1 MLVRRR
7 SLVVLASAIS
17 FMLIVGYTIQSSL
30 RIRNFL
36 SYSTRPLWDKPLG
49 PHTTLPHYYAEG
61 VAFDD
66 HLCALHGWAPR
77 DENELPEVWDAVL
90 FSSEL
95 DLLEIRLHEL
105 DPVVSKFFV
114 VEADRTF
121 TGIPKN
127 LTFAE
132 HAERF
137 APFAHKIVHSVF
149 HARTLNP
156 GESPFV
162 NEGDQRRH
170 MDALLREHAHEE
182 RERLKVSP
190 LVLFSDVDEIPYAHT
205 MKLLRRCEAPNP
217 IHLQMREYLYS
228 FEWPAGEGSW
238 RAQVHQLG
246 SPRSGYNHGQVA
258 DWKLADSGWHC
269 SFCFRYLHEFADK
282 MTGYSHADRVTD
294 KSLLDPKR
302 IQQTICEGKDIFG
315 MLPEAYKWKDLLA
328 LMDKD
333 AYSQPSAVHVPRYL
347 IEQSEKFKF
356 LLPGG
361 CIREP

>member
-7 SLVVLASAIS
+7 SLVGFAAAVSL
-17 FMLIVGYTIQSSL
+17 MLIMGYTITSL
-30 RIRNFL
+30 RVRNFL
-36 SYSTRPLWDKPLG
+36 SYSTRPLWDKPSG
-49 PHTTLPHYYAEG
+49 PQKTLPHYYAEG
-61 VAFDD
+61 IPFDD
-66 HLCALHGWAPR
+66 HLCALHGWTPR
-77 DENELPEVWDAVL
+77 DQNELPEVWDAVL

-105 DPVVSKFFV
+105 APVVSKFFV

-127 LTFAE
+127 LTFAA
-132 HAERF
+132 HADRF
-137 APFAHKIVHSVF
+137 APFADKLVHSVF
-149 HARTLNP
+149 RARTLAP
-156 GESPFV
+156 DESPFV
-162 NEGDQRRH
+162 NEGNQRRH
-170 MDALLREHAHEE
+170 MDALLREQMDKDRA
-182 RERLKVSP
+182 KAKAPP
-190 LVLFSDVDEIPYAHT
+190 LVVFSDVDEIPSAHT
-205 MKLLRRCEAPNP
+205 VRLLQRCKAPSP

-246 SPRSGYNHGQVA
+246 APESGYNHGQVA
-258 DWKLADSGWHC
+258 DSMLADAGWHC
-269 SFCFRYLHEFADK
+269 TFCFRYLHEFVEK
-282 MTGYSHADRVTD
+282 MIGYSHADRVTD
-294 KSLLDPKR
+294 QSLLQLER

-328 LMDKD
+328 LIDKD
-333 AYSQPSAVHVPRYL
+333 AYSSPSAVHVPGYL
-347 IEQSEKFKF
+347 IENSDKYKF

>member
-7 SLVVLASAIS
+7 SLFVFALGLS
-17 FMLIVGYTIQSSL
+17 FILVIGYTVRSSL
-30 RIRNFL
+30 KIRNFI

-49 PHTTLPHYYAEG
+49 PHNVLPHYYAEG
-61 VAFDD
+61 VQFNE
-66 HLCALHGWAPR
+66 HLCALHGWTPR

-105 DPVVSKFFV
+105 SPIVSKFFI
-114 VEADRTF
+114 VEADRMF

-132 HAERF
+132 NAERF
-137 APFAHKIVHSVF
+137 APFADKIVHSVF
-149 HARTLNP
+149 HASVLKP

-162 NEGDQRRH
+162 NEGAQRKH
-170 MDALLREHAHEE
+170 MDALLRSHRDPTKAA
-182 RERLKVSP
+182 P

-205 MKLLRRCEAPNP
+205 MQLIRRCEAPNP

-246 SPRSGYNHGQVA
+246 SPRSGYNHGQVSE
-258 DWKLADSGWHC
+258 WKLADSGWHC
-269 SFCFRYLHEFADK
+269 SFCFRFLHEFTDK
-282 MTGYSHADRVTD
+282 MIGYSHADRVTD
-294 KSLLDPKR
+294 KSLLEPER
-302 IQQTICEGKDIFG
+302 IQRTICEGSDIFG
-315 MLPEAYKWKDLLA
+315 MLPEAYRWKDLLS

-333 AYSQPSAVHVPRYL
+333 ATPSAVHVPRHL
-347 IEQSEKFKF
+347 IENSEKFKF